1 MAHAVGFFPT
11 LLSLICAVTFPTSIS
26 TPHFSNETDRI
37 ALLDFKHWIISG
49 DSNGALLSSWN
60 DSLHHCL
67 WQGVSCGRR
76 HPRVVALKL
85 PDMGLGGTISPQI
98 GNLTFL
104 RAIDLGGNGLQGQ
117 IPGEIGRLFRLRH
130 LNLSVNALTGELV
143 AINLGNCSQLRR
155 ICLYENGLQGNLPTD
170 LSNLK
175 KMQRF
180 SLGTN
185 QFTGGI
191 PPSFGNFSSL
201 ILLALHQN
209 HLKGNFPHEI
219 TQCWGLTHIFLAV
232 NNLSGTF
239 PSAFFNMTFLEIVS
253 MTDNSFEG
261 TIPSYI
267 GDTMPYLR
275 TFYLDINKF
284 HGTIPTSLSNA
295 SKLEFLD
302 ISQNYFVGKVPDDIG
317 KFKDLW
323 VFNLMNNLLGS
334 TGVLDD
340 LAFISSLSNC
350 SNLGVLLLRRNRF
363 VGKLPNTIANLSSQ
377 LTLLDLRN
385 NKLYGPIP
393 IGIKNLA
400 SLTGLALGK
409 NHFSG
414 VIPSKIGELQ
424 QLQGL
429 SLEQNQFSG
438 EIPHSL
444 YNLTSLAGLDIHSNN
459 LDGNIPSSVGN
470 FWDMN
475 ELYLSHN
482 RLNGTIP
489 QQIFE
494 LPSLSKYLDLS
505 SNSFTGSLSP
515 AVGKLK
521 ALNALDISKNKL
533 SGKIPETI
541 GDCLGIEH
549 LDMHANLFEG
559 KIPPSL
565 ISLKSI
571 RYLDISSNKLTGE
584 IPREF
589 QNLHFLQHLNLSFN
603 DLEGE
608 VPTVGVF
615 AVATNVSLLGNKKL
629 CGGVA
634 ELKLP
639 PCPVKKTKHKKHVK
653 LMIVI
658 FTCASVALVIA
669 SLLVFLTL
677 HRRKERTGSS
687 KLSKVGKLSKVAYSD
702 LHRAT
707 EGFSEKNLIGSG
719 SFGSVYKGL
728 FEQGG
733 EQIIAVKVLDLLKNG
748 ASKSFLAEC
757 KVLRNIRHRNLVP
770 ILTCCSSCDFAGN
783 DFKAL
788 VYEFMENGDLDTWL
802 HTHSTNARTNV
813 LSDLQRLNI
822 AIDIASALHYLH
834 DDCEPTVV
842 HCDLKPSNILLD
854 KNLTAHVG
862 DFGISRLY
870 SRAIGDPVGEQTST
884 IGLKGSIGY
893 VPPEYGIG
901 AKASTFGDVYSFGIL
916 LLEMFTAKRPTDD
929 LFNGDCSSLYEYV
942 EMALPEQVI
951 EIVDPLLSAC
961 LESSRGITPDVE
973 LENDGNLV
981 EIEESKVHNF
991 FLSIFKIGLTCA
1003 SRSPMD
1009 RMHMNEV
1016 SRELQKIKKAF
1027 FA

>member
-1 MAHAVGFFPT
+1 MMNLKKT
-11 LLSLICAVTFPTSIS
+11 LSLTHYFSPSSALCSLHLLLCLICAVTFPTSTS

-37 ALLDFKHWIISG
+37 ALLDLKHRIISG

-85 PDMGLGGTISPQI
+85 PDMGLGGTISPPYI

-155 ICLYENGLQGNLPTD
+155 IFLYENGLQGNLPTD

-175 KMQRF
+175 KMQKF
-180 SLGTN
+180 SLD
-185 QFTGGI
+185 I
-191 PPSFGNFSSL
+191 SL
-201 ILLALHQN
+201 AI
-209 HLKGNFPHEI
+209 
-219 TQCWGLTHIFLAV
+219 

-239 PSAFFNMTFLEIVS
+239 PSAFFNMTFLKIVS
-253 MTDNSFEG
+253 VTDNSFEG

-275 TFYLDINKF
+275 LFYLDINKF
-284 HGTIPTSLSNA
+284 YGNIPTSFSNA

-302 ISQNYFVGKVPDDIG
+302 ISVNYFVGKVPDNIG
-317 KFKDLW
+317 KFKDLRR
-323 VFNLMNNLLGS
+323 FSLMNNLLGS

-350 SNLGVLLLRRNRF
+350 SNLGELLLRRNRF

-377 LTLLDLRN
+377 LTLLDVRN
-385 NKLYGPIP
+385 NKLHGPIP
-393 IGIKNLA
+393 TGIKNLA

-409 NHFSG
+409 NQFSG
-414 VIPSKIGELQ
+414 VIPSEVGELQ

-571 RYLDISSNKLTGE
+571 RYLDISNNKLTGE

-658 FTCASVALVIA
+658 FTCTSVALVIA
-669 SLLVFLTL
+669 SFLVFLTL
-677 HRRKERTGSS
+677 HWRKERMGSS
-687 KLSKVGKLSKVAYSD
+687 KLSKVGKLSKVAY
-702 LHRAT
+702 
-707 EGFSEKNLIGSG
+707 K
-719 SFGSVYKGL
+719 
-728 FEQGG
+728 
-733 EQIIAVKVLDLLKNG
+733 
-748 ASKSFLAEC
+748 
-757 KVLRNIRHRNLVP
+757 
-770 ILTCCSSCDFAGN
+770 
-783 DFKAL
+783 
-788 VYEFMENGDLDTWL
+788 
-802 HTHSTNARTNV
+802 
-813 LSDLQRLNI
+813 
-822 AIDIASALHYLH
+822 
-834 DDCEPTVV
+834 
-842 HCDLKPSNILLD
+842 
-854 KNLTAHVG
+854 
-862 DFGISRLY
+862 
-870 SRAIGDPVGEQTST
+870 
-884 IGLKGSIGY
+884 
-893 VPPEYGIG
+893 YGIG

-942 EMALPEQVI
+942 AMALPEQVR

-961 LESSRGITPDVE
+961 LESSHGITPDVE
-973 LENDGNLV
+973 LESDGNLV